1 MRRVLALV
9 ATGALGFLA
18 FVAPVPDALEHVD
31 GPVLQYPAF
40 STESA
45 FCPTWQSDNAV
56 DSRIVAVGTEDF
68 TGRWFFDGSE
78 LYAFAGSGDVERSW
92 SADPGLAQG
101 FTPVHLFSP
110 EGVVSGGV
118 RSTGVGFDASS
129 VCTRM
134 GADDWAVGIGSS
146 LEGHTSSLLLYNPF
160 PQAAVAEIEVY
171 SEQGLEV
178 SSTLESIV
186 VPPRTLRELP
196 LDEEL
201 RLREYL
207 FVVVHE
213 EKGRVVPSL
222 ERVDPSG
229 ARGLAVGS
237 ALSPRWFFPAGG
249 PIGSTVQLMVV
260 NPSVATLSVEI
271 DLFGLD
277 DADLGAHQVVMPG
290 RSAQVFDIPAETAA
304 AINSDG
310 PVAASLLVESS
321 KGVGITQGTQS
332 VAQTWVL
339 PGMTRGDGLQLA
351 WILNPGATQ
360 LTVSYE
366 VYGAGGASAP
376 VAVEVDPGR
385 VKLVLVGAT
394 NSDAV
399 VVSGDQPFVAGWTS
413 EAPDEAL
420 GLVVETGIPHRG

>member
-1 MRRVLALV
+1 MRRLLAIVLA
-9 ATGALGFLA
+9 GALGYLA
-18 FVAPVPDALEHVD
+18 FVAPTPVEAEHAE

-56 DSRIVAVGTEDF
+56 SSRIVAVGTDDF

-78 LYAFAGSGDVERSW
+78 LSAFAGSGDVKRSW

-118 RSTGVGFDASS
+118 RSTGSGFDASA

-146 LEGHTSSLLLYNPF
+146 LEGHTSTLLLYNPF
-160 PQAAVAEIEVY
+160 PQAAIAEIEVY

-186 VPPRTLRELP
+186 IPPRTLREFP
-196 LDEEL
+196 LEAEL

-213 EKGRVVPSL
+213 EKGRIIPSL
-222 ERVDPSG
+222 ERVSPEG
-229 ARGLAVGS
+229 GRGLAVGS
-237 ALSPRWFFPAGG
+237 ALSPRWFFPVGG

-260 NPSVATLSVEI
+260 NPSVATLSVEV
-271 DLFGLD
+271 DFFGIQD
-277 DADLGAHQVVMPG
+277 SELGAHQIVMPG
-290 RSAQVFDIPAETAA
+290 RSAQVFQVPAEHAA

-310 PVAASLLVESS
+310 PIAASLLVESP

-339 PGMTRGDGLQLA
+339 PGLTRGPGLQLA
-351 WILNPGATQ
+351 WVLNPGAAQ

-376 VAVEVDPGR
+376 IEVVVDPGR
-385 VKLVLVGAT
+385 VRLVLVGAT

-399 VVSGDQPFVAGWTS
+399 VLTGDQPFVAGWTS
-413 EAPDEAL
+413 EAPDDFV
-420 GLVVETGIPHRG
+420 GLVVETGVPYSG